1 MLEYLFS
8 RKDVQRGCSALNSNI
23 FGASIAKLFKSSDM
37 PFKVFILLSWLASD
51 SFSMISVSKNL
62 TNVDKK
68 RQHILGQVTVQYK
81 ESKDPVLCL
90 LPNLK
95 KLVIKMTT
103 KDNWRSGFYFILF
116 IWGPDIKI
124 SLQLS

>member
-1 MLEYLFS
+1 
-8 RKDVQRGCSALNSNI
+8 
-23 FGASIAKLFKSSDM
+23 
-37 PFKVFILLSWLASD
+37 
-51 SFSMISVSKNL
+51 MISVSKNL

-116 IWGPDIKI
+116 I
-124 SLQLS
+124 